1 MAPQPATESSPLVPH
16 APPVAETEARPVVL
30 SQSRAII
37 VIIQVSG
44 LTFFS
49 TFCNGT
55 VVIALPAMQ
64 TALGLD
70 KSLLVWPSSSYFLTA
85 ASCLLLAG
93 SLADVVGN
101 KRVILVGSFFA
112 ALSALACG
120 LARTGGEMIA
130 YRAIQGI
137 TYAAI
142 TPSSVSIIASNVK
155 KGRPRNMGFA
165 CMGFAQPVG
174 LCTGLVLSGILT
186 DTVGWR
192 AAFYLAAAI
201 SGLLFMIGIWVLPSD
216 IRPQTGPSIW
226 KRLVAEIDMVGAVV
240 ASTGLGLLSYVLA
253 TLSQDIN
260 NIYNTSSI
268 IILIIACLSVPLFA
282 RWMHYRELNHRVALI
297 PNSLWQSQVFTSL
310 CIMVLLATALA
321 NCMELYSSLFF
332 QQVQGSSAVR
342 ASIQVAP
349 SLAAGAI
356 ISIVTGMTAHQVSVL
371 WMLFISA
378 VISTIAPL
386 LMAMIR
392 IHQPYWQNALFA
404 QILTP
409 INCDVLFTLGLL
421 IISDSFPRNMK
432 ALSGAVFNTCSQL
445 GVAVGMSVTQLIA
458 SSVTDSSSYPDK
470 SSPEALMQ
478 GYRAAFW
485 AMFIW
490 MVLLGIVCLV
500 GMRKVGKEGPV
511 RTFFSH
517 LPAHGVAV

>member
-1 MAPQPATESSPLVPH
+1 MATPSATESSPLLPH
-16 APPVAETEARPVVL
+16 ADVEPDARPAVL
-30 SQSRAII
+30 SQGRAAI
-37 VIIQVSG
+37 VIMQVSG

-55 VVIALPAMQ
+55 IVIALPAIQ
-64 TALGLD
+64 RSLGLD

-93 SLADVVGN
+93 SVADVVGN

-142 TPSSVSIIASNVK
+142 TPSSVSIIANHVQ

-174 LCTGLVLSGILT
+174 LCTGLVLAGFLT
-186 DTVGWR
+186 DTIGWR
-192 AAFYLAAAI
+192 SAFYLAAGI
-201 SGLLFMIGIWVLPSD
+201 SGLLFLIGIWVLPRD
-216 IRPQTGPSIW
+216 IGPETGPSIW
-226 KRLVAEIDMVGAVV
+226 KRIVVEIDVVGALV

-253 TLSQDIN
+253 TLSQDIR
-260 NIYNTSSI
+260 NIYKTSSI
-268 IILIIACLSVPLFA
+268 VILVITCLSVPLFA
-282 RWMHYRELNHRVALI
+282 RWMHYREHNGRVALI
-297 PNSLWQSQVFTSL
+297 PNSLWRSQVFTSL
-310 CIMVLLATALA
+310 CIMVLLTNALA

-332 QQVQGSSAVR
+332 QEVQGSSAVR
-342 ASIQVAP
+342 ASVQVAP

-356 ISIVTGMTAHQVSVL
+356 VSIATGMTAHWVSAL
-371 WMLFISA
+371 WMLFISG

-386 LMAMIR
+386 LMAIIR
-392 IHQPYWQNALFA
+392 INQPYWQNALFA

-421 IISDSFPRNMK
+421 IISESFPRNMK
-432 ALSGAVFNTCSQL
+432 ALSGAVFNTCAQL
-445 GVAVGMSVTQLIA
+445 GVAVGMSVTQFIA
-458 SSVTDSSSYPDK
+458 SSATNHSSYPDK
-470 SSPEALMQ
+470 SSPEALLQ
-478 GYRAAFW
+478 GYKAAFW
-485 AMFIW
+485 TMFAW
-490 MVLLGIVCLV
+490 MNNELHLTANDKTDGTLV
-500 GMRKVGKEGPV
+500 YGQYYETWYQALVKLW
-511 RTFFSH
+511 T
-517 LPAHGVAV
+517 A